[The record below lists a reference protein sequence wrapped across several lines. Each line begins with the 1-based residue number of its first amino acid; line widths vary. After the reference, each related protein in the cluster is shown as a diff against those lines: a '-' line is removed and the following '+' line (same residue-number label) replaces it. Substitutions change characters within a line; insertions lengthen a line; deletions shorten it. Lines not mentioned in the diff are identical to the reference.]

1 MDQFTLNLIFIG
13 ASFALYFGIAIWARA
28 GSTAEFY
35 AANRGV
41 HPVMNGMATAADWMS
56 AASFISMAGLI
67 AFTGYDNSTYLMGWT
82 GGYVLLAMLL
92 APYLRKFG
100 KFTVPEFIGDRF
112 YSKTARIIGV
122 ICLLIISIT
131 YVIGQMEG
139 VGITFARYLEVSKET
154 GLWIGAAVVFAY
166 AVLGGMKGVTYTQV
180 AQYIVL
186 IIAYT
191 IPAIFISLAL
201 TSNFLPQL
209 GLFGSHDGSGME
221 FLTKLDQVV
230 TDLGF
235 KAYTEHNGSTLNMV
249 LFTLALMIGTAGLPH
264 VIIRFFTVP
273 KVSDARSSAGWALVF
288 IALLY
293 TVAPAVGSMAR
304 LNLSTTMWPGAKTG
318 DTYSQPAV
326 SLDAIETAPELN
338 WMRTWA
344 KTGLL
349 EWQDKNGDGMIQ
361 YYNDGADAQAKALAA
376 ATASGDQAA
385 IDAAQTAHDEALAAG
400 IAKLPNAPADAAT
413 WKGNELTKVSN
424 DIMVLA
430 NPEIA
435 NMPGWVIAIV
445 AAGGLAAA
453 LSTAAGLL
461 LAISGAVSH
470 DLIKGAINPAI
481 SEKNELMAA
490 RISMAV
496 SILVAT
502 ILGLNPPGFAAQTV
516 ALAFG
521 LAASSIFPV
530 LMMGI
535 FSKRVNKQ
543 GAIWG
548 MIAGMVSTLVYIFTY
563 KGWFFLAGTNMLED
577 TAANW
582 IFGIAP
588 ASFGVVGAAINFAVA
603 YLVSAATEEPP
614 EHVQELVES
623 IRVPKGAGAATHH

>member
-1 MDQFTLNLIFIG
+1 MSQFTLNLLVIG
-13 ASFALYFGIAIWARA
+13 ASFALYIGIAIWARA

-41 HPVMNGMATAADWMS
+41 SPVMNGMATAADWMS

-82 GGYVLLAMLL
+82 GGYVLLALLL

-112 YSKTARIIGV
+112 YSPTARIIGV
-122 ICLLIISIT
+122 ICLLIVSIT
-131 YVIGQMEG
+131 YVIGQMTG
-139 VGITFARYLEVSKET
+139 VGVTFSRYLEVSNST
-154 GLWIGAAVVFAY
+154 GLWIGAALVFCY
-166 AVLGGMKGVTYTQV
+166 AVLGGMKGITYTQV

-186 IIAYT
+186 ITAYT
-191 IPAIFISLAL
+191 IPAIFISLQL
-201 TSNFLPQL
+201 TGNFLPQL
-209 GLFGSHDGSGME
+209 GLFGTHQGSGVA
-221 FLTKLDQVV
+221 FLSKLDQVV

-235 KAYTEHNGSTLNMV
+235 SRYTEHHKSTLDMV
-249 LFTLALMIGTAGLPH
+249 LFTMALMIGTAGLPH

-273 KVSDARSSAGWALVF
+273 KVSDARKSAGWALVF

-293 TVAPAVGSMAR
+293 TVAPAVGSMSR
-304 LNLSTTMWPGAKTG
+304 FNLTATMWPGARTG

-326 SLDAIETAPELN
+326 SLDSIQNDADKA
-338 WMRTWA
+338 WMRNWQV
-344 KTGLL
+344 TGLL
-349 EWQDKNGDGMIQ
+349 NWEDKNGDGLIQ
-361 YYNDGADAQAKALAA
+361 YYNDAGAGNEPLAA
-376 ATASGDQAA
+376 TIADQNL
-385 IDAAQTAHDEALAAG
+385 Q
-400 IAKLPNAPADAAT
+400 
-413 WKGNELTKVSN
+413 GNELVTVNN

-435 NMPGWVIAIV
+435 NLPGWVIAVV

-470 DLIKGAINPAI
+470 DLIKGTLRPNI
-481 SEKNELMAA
+481 SEKGELMAA
-490 RISMAV
+490 RVSMAI

-535 FSKRVNKQ
+535 FSKRITKE
-543 GAIWG
+543 GA
-548 MIAGMVSTLVYIFTY
+548 IAGMLAGIVSTLVYIFTY
-563 KGWFFLAGTNMLED
+563 KGWLFIGGTNMLED

-582 IFGIAP
+582 LFGISP
-588 ASFGVVGAAINFAVA
+588 ASFGTVGAVINFVVA
-603 YLVSAATEEPP
+603 YLVSQATEKPP
-614 EHVQELVES
+614 VHVQELVES
-623 IRVPKGAGAATHH
+623 IRVPRGSGSAISH

>member
-1 MDQFTLNLIFIG
+1 MSQFTLNLLVIG
-13 ASFALYFGIAIWARA
+13 ASFALYIGIAIWARA

-41 HPVMNGMATAADWMS
+41 GPVMNGMATAADWMS

-82 GGYVLLAMLL
+82 GGYVLLALLL

-112 YSKTARIIGV
+112 YSSTARIIGV

-131 YVIGQMEG
+131 YVIGQMTG
-139 VGITFARYLEVSKET
+139 VGVTFSRYLEVSNST
-154 GLWIGAAVVFAY
+154 GLWIGAALVFCY
-166 AVLGGMKGVTYTQV
+166 AVLGGMKGITYTQV

-186 IIAYT
+186 IVAYT
-191 IPAIFISLAL
+191 IPAIFISLQL
-201 TSNFLPQL
+201 TGNFLPQL
-209 GLFGSHDGSGME
+209 GLFGTHDASGVA
-221 FLTKLDQVV
+221 FLSKLDQVV

-235 KAYTEHNGSTLNMV
+235 RQYTAHHNSTLDMV
-249 LFTLALMIGTAGLPH
+249 LFTMALMIGTAGLPH

-273 KVSDARSSAGWALVF
+273 KVSDARKSAGWALVF

-304 LNLSTTMWPGAKTG
+304 FNLTATMWPGAQTG
-318 DTYSQPAV
+318 DTFSQPAV
-326 SLDAIETAPELN
+326 SLSDIETRADLE
-338 WMRTWA
+338 WMRRWQT
-344 KTGLL
+344 TGLL
-349 EWQDKNGDGMIQ
+349 TWEDKNGDGLIQ
-361 YYNDGADAQAKALAA
+361 YYNDTATTGPVAEMAA
-376 ATASGDQAA
+376 AQG
-385 IDAAQTAHDEALAAG
+385 LA
-400 IAKLPNAPADAAT
+400 
-413 WKGNELTKVSN
+413 GNELPTVNN

-435 NMPGWVIAIV
+435 NLPGWVIAIV

-470 DLIKGAINPAI
+470 DLIKGTLRPNI
-481 SEKNELMAA
+481 SEKNELLAA
-490 RISMAV
+490 RVSMAV

-502 ILGLNPPGFAAQTV
+502 LLGLNPPGFAAQTV

-535 FSKRVNKQ
+535 FSKRVTKE
-543 GAIWG
+543 GAIAG
-548 MIAGMVSTLVYIFTY
+548 MIAGMLTTIVYIFTY
-563 KGWFFLAGTNMLED
+563 KGWFFVAGTNMLPD
-577 TAANW
+577 TADAW
-582 IFGIAP
+582 LFGISP
-588 ASFGVVGAAINFAVA
+588 ASFGTIGAAINFLVAFAV
-603 YLVSAATEEPP
+603 SGATQRPP
-614 EHVQELVES
+614 VHVQELVES
-623 IRVPKGAGAATHH
+623 IRVPRGAGGAVAH